1 MFELE
6 DPAPVGYTSRPHDAL
21 TKKIIGAAIQVH
33 RALGPGLLESSYETC
48 LIYELL
54 QEGLKVERQKA
65 IPIRYKDIN
74 LDCGYRLDLLVEEK
88 IILEIKSVNE
98 LAKVHEAQLVTY
110 LRLSGCQVGLLINF
124 NVRIL
129 RQGIRRIIA

>member
-1 MFELE
+1 
-6 DPAPVGYTSRPHDAL
+6 
-21 TKKIIGAAIQVH
+21 
-33 RALGPGLLESSYETC
+33 LGPGLLESSYETC

-65 IPIRYKDIN
+65 IPIRYKEIN

-98 LAKVHEAQLVTY
+98 IAKIHEAQLVTY
-110 LRLSGCQVGLLINF
+110 LRLSRCRVGLLINF

-129 RQGIRRIIA
+129 REGIRKIII